1 MVRKQI
7 DRMVTS
13 ADEAAK
19 VLSEIKKVDGV
30 IPAYYSLSD
39 LIHETWDDESTTIAG
54 DKSIENVIDELKQRD
69 VQFLSLL
76 FDFHGATICASADL
90 RTLPSDHITLTCDN
104 AYKKVLSE
112 FAEEFAR
119 I

>member
-1 MVRKQI
+1 
-7 DRMVTS
+7 MVTS
-13 ADEAAK
+13 ADESAK
-19 VLSEIKKVDGV
+19 VLSEIKRIEGV
-30 IPAYYSLSD
+30 VPAYYSLSD
-39 LIHETWDDESTTIAG
+39 LMHETWDDESTTIAG

-104 AYKKVLSE
+104 AYEKVMSE
-112 FAEEFAR
+112 FVTKFAS